1 MKIRPVE
8 SHTLRRIKK
17 WRLEKKWAKAIFLF
31 RSNPKHP
38 SLNLELLEPKHRG
51 VYSFRL
57 DKKYRVLFFIDG
69 GEIEIF
75 QITNHY
81 KK

>member
-8 SHTLRRIKK
+8 PHILRRIKK
-17 WRLEKKWAKAIFLF
+17 WRLEKKWNKATFLF
-31 RSNPKHP
+31 ASNPKHP

-51 VYSFRL
+51 IYSFGL

-75 QITNHY
+75 QITKHY
-81 KK
+81 RK